1 MPGEMGDKMALTVWL
16 DKGVAERAQLV
27 AERGGLTRSK
37 FLSNL
42 IEVGIEEVEWADK
55 IGLWAL
61 GRVYQDFRERLRKR
75 IRSGVASE
83 RKRIK
88 LG

>member
-1 MPGEMGDKMALTVWL
+1 MPGEKGDKMALTVWL
-16 DKGVAERAQLV
+16 DKGVAERAQLL

-75 IRSGVASE
+75 VRSGVAAE
-83 RKRIK
+83 RKKIK
-88 LG
+88 LS

>member
-1 MPGEMGDKMALTVWL
+1 MPGEKGDKMALTIWL
-16 DKGVAERAQLV
+16 DKGVALR
-27 AERGGLTRSK
+27 AERLAEKGGLTRSR

-42 IEVGIEEVEWADK
+42 IEVGIEEVEVADK

-61 GRVYQDFRERLRKR
+61 GRVFQDFRERLKRK
-75 IRSGVASE
+75 IRSSVASE
-83 RKRIK
+83 RRRIK